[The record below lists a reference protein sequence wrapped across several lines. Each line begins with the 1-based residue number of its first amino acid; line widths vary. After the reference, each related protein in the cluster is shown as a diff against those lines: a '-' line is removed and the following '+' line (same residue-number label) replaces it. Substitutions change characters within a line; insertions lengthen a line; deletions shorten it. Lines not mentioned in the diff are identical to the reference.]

1 MTISLIIRE
10 LLFDIRNKS
19 HLETASITDAE
30 SRYLIE
36 AGTEKTDEIMRGISE
51 AFSFL
56 RSVFLRFLAP
66 DCASSTDN
74 LPLDDEVL
82 VMDLDL
88 SARRRTNRM
97 QQLADMSHS
106 YIVDRT
112 LAKFYSSVSQSD
124 LSAKHDKA
132 AQATLSD
139 IQALLYSKLPPIR

>member
-1 MTISLIIRE
+1 MTISLKFRE

-36 AGTEKTDEIMRGISE
+36 AGTEKTDEIIRDIVE
-51 AFSFL
+51 AYSFL
-56 RSVFLRFLAP
+56 RSVFLRFLVP
-66 DCASSTDN
+66 DCINSADN
-74 LPLDDEVL
+74 LPHDNEVL

-97 QQLADMSHS
+97 QSLADMAHS

-112 LAKFYSSVSQSD
+112 LAKFYSSVSQPD

-132 AQATLSD
+132 AQSVLSD
-139 IQALLYSKLPPIR
+139 MQALLYSKLPPVR